1 MKSVPA
7 LLEHVAMRP
16 SDDRNERRLT
26 PSPDGIYFLRV
37 PCSDPRPPTPGS
49 AAEGTQLDRLNA
61 GTM

>member
-16 SDDRNERRLT
+16 SVASNERRLT
-26 PSPDGIYFLRV
+26 PPPDRIYFLRV
-37 PCSDPRPPTPGS
+37 PCSGPRPPTTGS
-49 AAEGTQLDRLNA
+49 AAAGTQLDRLNA